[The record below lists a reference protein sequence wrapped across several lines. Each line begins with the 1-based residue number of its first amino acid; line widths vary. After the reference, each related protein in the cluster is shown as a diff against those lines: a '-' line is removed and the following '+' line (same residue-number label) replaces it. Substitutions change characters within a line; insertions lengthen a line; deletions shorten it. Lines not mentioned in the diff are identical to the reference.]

1 MFPYTVS
8 NLGDIVP
15 PPTALCPPQKKEPRH
30 LILGSDY
37 YSISL

>member
-15 PPTALCPPQKKEPRH
+15 PPTALCPSKKEPRH

>member
-15 PPTALCPPQKKEPRH
+15 PPTAL
-30 LILGSDY
+30 
-37 YSISL
+37 